1 MNQNSLKQNLEPR
14 VLFVDMNSF
23 FASCEQQVNYY
34 LRGRPVG
41 VCVYTGKYGCV
52 IAPSVEAKR
61 AGVKTGMRLNDA
73 IQICPD
79 LVPIETN
86 PARYR
91 EFHVKI
97 MNVLRKYAD
106 DVLPKSIDEAVVNLT
121 KYKWMYKDPVQVAY
135 RIKEDIKNEVG
146 DWLRCSIGV
155 APNTFLAKLASDLQK
170 PDGLTIINPDN
181 IDSILGKLDLQDL
194 PGISSNYARRLER
207 AGITNP
213 LKMRHTSAQVLREIF
228 KSVEGYYWHYRLN
241 FYEFDINSHAYKSM
255 QAQRQISK
263 EQRSSVEN
271 VEQVFM
277 TLCMRLEQRM
287 VKHGVYCK
295 TIGFTARYG
304 DSERWDDYFSISEPI
319 QDGIELMNLIR
330 ERIDQFLQKYHAK
343 PIFTTDVR
351 SLGITVTN
359 FVKKEDVQPNLF
371 EDRSRQNK
379 LRETVYQIKNRFG
392 DIKLLRATEL
402 TENMVVKDVIG
413 FGSVKDL

>member
-1 MNQNSLKQNLEPR
+1 
-14 VLFVDMNSF
+14 MNSF

-73 IQICPD
+73 IQLCPD

-121 KYKWMYKDPVQVAY
+121 QYKWMYKDPVQVAY

-170 PDGLTIINPDN
+170 PDGLTIINPEN
-181 IDSILGKLDLQDL
+181 IDTVLAKLDLQDL

-213 LKMRHTSAQVLREIF
+213 LKMRYTSAQVLREIF

-263 EQRSSVEN
+263 EQRSSVES

-304 DSERWDDYFSISEPI
+304 EPERWDDYFSISEPI

-379 LRETVYQIKNRFG
+379 LRETVYEIKNRFG

>member
-1 MNQNSLKQNLEPR
+1 MNQNSLKQSLEPR

-73 IQICPD
+73 IQLCPD

-121 KYKWMYKDPVQVAY
+121 QYKWMYKDPVQVAY

-170 PDGLTIINPDN
+170 PDGLTIINPEN
-181 IDSILGKLDLQDL
+181 IDTVLAKLDLQDL

-213 LKMRHTSAQVLREIF
+213 LKMRYTSAQVLREIF

-263 EQRSSVEN
+263 EQRSSVES

-304 DSERWDDYFSISEPI
+304 DPERWDDYFSISEPI

-379 LRETVYQIKNRFG
+379 LRETVYEIKNRFG

>member
-73 IQICPD
+73 IQVCPD

-121 KYKWMYKDPVQVAY
+121 QYKWMYKDPMQVAY

-170 PDGLTIINPDN
+170 PDGLTVINPDN
-181 IDSILGKLDLQDL
+181 IDSILGKLQLQDL

-263 EQRSSVEN
+263 EQRSSVES

-319 QDGIELMNLIR
+319 QDGIELMNLIL

-343 PIFTTDVR
+343 PVFTTDVR

-392 DIKLLRATEL
+392 DIKLLRGVEL
-402 TENMVVKDVIG
+402 TENMIVKDVIG